1 MQRVLIGLASLLLL
15 FSAVTG
21 ASWAAPKEL
30 VLGCNF
36 ILSGPAATLG
46 IATQRGA
53 EHAAE
58 VINSTGFKVQGEQ
71 YVLKLEYFDSK
82 YLPAEGMSNLEK
94 MLNHGIRYIFTLS
107 SGVSVPLVERTNMAK
122 MLQLTDGSGA
132 DHLTS
137 PKYPLSFRVTPN
149 NETAYAVYPWLAKKY
164 PQIKTIANINPT
176 DEAGFTE
183 SETRVRCAKNLGM
196 KSIANEMYKR
206 GATDFY
212 PVATKITALKPDMV
226 DFGCTLGRD
235 QALCGK
241 ALREVGYKG
250 MFLVNYPDP
259 GAFVEMAGRDA
270 AEGAILSSAITEP
283 QTPKQKELYEFYVKK
298 FGSPVIN
305 KFYDSYDP
313 IFMFVEAVKK
323 ANSLDPA
330 QIAEALR
337 TVRWDSVYGE
347 MYVGMES
354 LYGIK
359 SCFCRP
365 LPMGIIKNGKPMYL
379 DTVAW
384 PSSEVIAK
392 LVRD

>member
-1 MQRVLIGLASLLLL
+1 MQRTLIGLAFLLLV
-15 FSAVTG
+15 FSAFTG
-21 ASWAAPKEL
+21 VVGAAPNEL

-58 VINSTGFKVQGEQ
+58 VINRTGFKVQGEQ

-132 DHLTS
+132 DHLTN

-196 KSIANEMYKR
+196 KSIANGGHGLLSGGNEDNCAQAGY
-206 GATDFY
+206 
-212 PVATKITALKPDMV
+212 
-226 DFGCTLGRD
+226 GRFWLHPR
-235 QALCGK
+235 QGPS
-241 ALREVGYKG
+241 ALRQS
-250 MFLVNYPDP
+250 PP
-259 GAFVEMAGRDA
+259 GSGV
-270 AEGAILSSAITEP
+270 
-283 QTPKQKELYEFYVKK
+283 
-298 FGSPVIN
+298 
-305 KFYDSYDP
+305 
-313 IFMFVEAVKK
+313 
-323 ANSLDPA
+323 
-330 QIAEALR
+330 
-337 TVRWDSVYGE
+337 
-347 MYVGMES
+347 
-354 LYGIK
+354 
-359 SCFCRP
+359 
-365 LPMGIIKNGKPMYL
+365 
-379 DTVAW
+379 
-384 PSSEVIAK
+384 
-392 LVRD
+392 

>member
-1 MQRVLIGLASLLLL
+1 MQKAVFGSVCFLLV
-15 FSAVTG
+15 FSVFAGVSG
-21 ASWAAPKEL
+21 AAPKEL

-53 EHAAE
+53 EHAVE
-58 VINSTGFKVQGEQ
+58 VINKAGFQVQGEQ
-71 YVLKLEYFDSK
+71 YVLKLEFFDSK

-94 MLNHGIRYIFTLS
+94 MLNRGIKYIFTLS
-107 SGVSVPLVERTNMAK
+107 SGVSVPLVERTTIAK

-132 DHLTS
+132 DHLTN
-137 PKYPLSFRVTPN
+137 PKYPYSFRVTPN
-149 NETAYAVYPWLAKKY
+149 NETAYAVYPWLAKTY
-164 PQIKTIANINPT
+164 PKVKTIANINPS

-183 SETRVRCAKNLGM
+183 SATRLRCAKNLGL
-196 KSIANEMYKR
+196 KSVANELYKR

-212 PVATKITALKPDMV
+212 PVATKIAALKPDLV

-241 ALREVGYKG
+241 ALHEVGYKG
-250 MFLVNYPDP
+250 MMLVNYPDP

-270 AEGAILSSAITEP
+270 AEGAILSSAITDP
-283 QTPKQKELYEFYVKK
+283 QTPKQKDLYDFYVRK

-313 IFMFVEAVKK
+313 ILMFVEAVKK
-323 ANSLDPA
+323 ANSLDPV

-365 LPMGIIKNGKPMYL
+365 LPMGIIKDGKPCYL
-379 DTVAW
+379 GTVPW
-384 PSSEVIAK
+384 PSNEVIAK